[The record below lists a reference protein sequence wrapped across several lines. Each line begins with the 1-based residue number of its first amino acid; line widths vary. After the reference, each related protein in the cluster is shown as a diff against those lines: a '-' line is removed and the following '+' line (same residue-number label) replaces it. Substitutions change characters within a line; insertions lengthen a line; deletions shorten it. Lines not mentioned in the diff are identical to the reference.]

1 MMPYT
6 PAQERM
12 LHADAAGDGTK
23 GPSASTA
30 KKMLAEHA
38 PTRTDV
44 DRTGHAKKKQKAK
57 KKARKIRK
65 RSLLLLAAPW
75 PMLAFSNTTH
85 AVPVAVAASAAGNPH
100 NDLALPATLSGA
112 VVAEAMRSA
121 AQHGLHP
128 RRLAIADMSQPSTAQ
143 RLY

>member
-12 LHADAAGDGTK
+12 LHADAAGKGTK

-38 PTRTDV
+38 TTRTDV
-44 DRTGHAKKKQKAK
+44 DRTGHATKKKKKVK

-65 RSLLLLAAPW
+65 RELLLLAAPW
-75 PMLAFSNTTH
+75 PMLAFSKTTH
-85 AVPVAVAASAAGNPH
+85 SVPATVAASVGHDPVRGF
-100 NDLALPATLSGA
+100 DLPPT
-112 VVAEAMRSA
+112 
-121 AQHGLHP
+121 
-128 RRLAIADMSQPSTAQ
+128 
-143 RLY
+143 